1 MHKNPRTKQLPGRVE
16 ALRLVIGQGVAKSS
30 HALKQLAGLHVRYHP
45 MRRPLL
51 ETLTFSSGVDQ
62 LSPEERAAMPF

>member
-1 MHKNPRTKQLPGRVE
+1 MQTSPRQRQLPGRVE

-30 HALKQLAGLHVRYHP
+30 PALKHLAGMHVRHQP

-51 ETLTFSSGVDQ
+51 ETITFSSGIDQ
-62 LSPEERAAMPF
+62 LSAEERAAMPF